1 MSLLP
6 SDERRALL
14 ELARRAISEAILHN
28 RYLEAAGQLG
38 AEHSAA
44 GVFVTLHQ
52 RGRLRGCIGQLEGLE
67 TLESAIAYCA
77 VAAAKHDPRFAPV
90 EPQEVGE
97 LEIEISILSQPEHI
111 EPAAVQVGRH
121 GLLVKR
127 GRMRGVLLPQ
137 VPMQFHWDSSKF
149 LEETC
154 RKAGLDKDA
163 WKDPATCIEA
173 FTTEVISEAEFVP
186 QESARRHP

>member
-1 MSLLP
+1 MSPLP
-6 SDERRALL
+6 SDERRTLL
-14 ELARRAISEAILHN
+14 ELARRAISEATLHN
-28 RYLEAAGQLG
+28 RYLETPGLFG
-38 AEHSAA
+38 AEHQAA

-67 TLESAIAYCA
+67 SLESAIAYCA

-90 EPQEVGE
+90 EPHEVGE
-97 LEIEISILSQPEHI
+97 LEIEISILSQPERI
-111 EPAAVQVGRH
+111 EPNAVQVGRH

-137 VPMQFHWDSSKF
+137 VPMQFHWDSTKF

-163 WKDPATCIEA
+163 WKDPATTLEA

-186 QESARRHP
+186 QESARRRP